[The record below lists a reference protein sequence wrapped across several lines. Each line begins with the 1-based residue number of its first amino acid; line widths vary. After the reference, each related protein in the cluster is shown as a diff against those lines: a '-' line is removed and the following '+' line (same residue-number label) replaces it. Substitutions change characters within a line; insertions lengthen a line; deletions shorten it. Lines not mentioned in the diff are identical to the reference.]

1 LFFVELT
8 HISGPDIMVNF
19 CNIAFIEEELNSTL
33 IQFKESEN
41 RIRVVD
47 KYQDIQF
54 ILESLS

>member
-1 LFFVELT
+1 
-8 HISGPDIMVNF
+8 MVNF